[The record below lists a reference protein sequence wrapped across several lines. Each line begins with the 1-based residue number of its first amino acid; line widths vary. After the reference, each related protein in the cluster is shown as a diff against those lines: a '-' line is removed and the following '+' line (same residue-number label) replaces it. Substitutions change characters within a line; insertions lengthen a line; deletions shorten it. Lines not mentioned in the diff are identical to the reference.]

1 MKLSQ
6 CSALVAIT
14 DSGSFTKAARV
25 LGISQSAVS
34 HAIAGLEA
42 ELGCALM
49 QRDRA
54 GVLLTDA
61 GRGIVGHARVMVE
74 HAEQIRLSAVAARTG
89 LQGTIRFATSQSFAT
104 RLLPA
109 LMSRFRARFPH
120 QEIALR
126 EGSDQQIA
134 EWLRGHAAD
143 IGVVTLPK
151 ADLTTVPLLRDEMYA
166 LVAKGH
172 HLAAAP
178 AMHVHQ
184 LADESLIMPVGG
196 VEPVLR
202 AALRTLGLE
211 PTVAYRMRDLN
222 ALLAMVAEG
231 LGITVLPALAVP
243 STPPGVAIVPL
254 SPAMTR
260 QIALGVRGVAQGLPA
275 VTAFIDIAR
284 ELARHGDWCPP
295 PVSAPRAPIRPAQVH
310 GRVGAARAPSTVHP
324 L

>member
-54 GVLLTDA
+54 GVRLTDA
-61 GRGIVGHARVMVE
+61 GRNIVVHARVMVE
-74 HAEQIRLSAVAARTG
+74 HAEQIRHVAGTARTG
-89 LQGTIRFATSQSFAT
+89 LCGMIRFATSQSFAT
-104 RLLPA
+104 RLLPT
-109 LMSRFRARFPH
+109 LMSQFRARFPH
-120 QEIALR
+120 EKIELR

-134 EWLRGHAAD
+134 EWLRGHAVD

-151 ADLTTVPLLRDEMYA
+151 ADLTTVPLLRDEMYVLLA
-166 LVAKGH
+166 TGH
-172 HLAAAP
+172 PLAAAP
-178 AMHVHQ
+178 SVHIDQ
-184 LADESLIMPVGG
+184 LAEELLLMPVGG

-202 AALRTLGLE
+202 AALRIVGLE
-211 PTVAYRMRDLN
+211 PSVAYRMRDLN

-231 LGITVLPALAVP
+231 LGITVLPALALP
-243 STPPGVAIVPL
+243 LAPRGVKIVPL
-254 SPAMTR
+254 TPTVTR
-260 QIALGVRGVAQGLPA
+260 QVALGVHDMAQGLPA
-275 VTAFIDIAR
+275 VTAFIGIAR
-284 ELARHGDWCPP
+284 ELGRHGDWRLPL
-295 PVSAPRAPIRPAQVH
+295 SA
-310 GRVGAARAPSTVHP
+310 
-324 L
+324 